1 MFPHER
7 SLVKRLANRPF
18 ALVGVSCDED
28 HDALRRMIESEHL
41 TWRNWVDS
49 SESPL
54 SSEWHVEYLPSVYI
68 LDAKG
73 IIRFTPDDFSS
84 MEGLDRMAEEID
96 QAVNELLAEVERNRK
111 AS

>member
-18 ALVGVSCDED
+18 ALLGVSCDEE

-49 SESPL
+49 PENPVC
-54 SSEWHVEYLPSVYI
+54 SEWHVEYLPSIYI
-68 LDAKG
+68 LDPKG
-73 IIRFTPDDFSS
+73 IIRLTPDDFSS
-84 MEGLDRMAEEID
+84 VEDGYRVVD
-96 QAVNELLAEVERNRK
+96 ELLAEGEQ
-111 AS
+111 

>member
-18 ALVGVSCDED
+18 ALLGVSCDED
-28 HDALRRMIESEHL
+28 RDALRRMIESEHL
-41 TWRNWVDS
+41 TWCNWVDS
-49 SESPL
+49 SESPV
-54 SSEWHVEYLPSVYI
+54 SSEWHVEYLPSIYI
-68 LDAKG
+68 IDSKG

-84 MEGLDRMAEEID
+84 MEGLDRMAEQVD
-96 QAVNELLAEVERNRK
+96 QAVNDLLAEVEQARK

>member
-18 ALVGVSCDED
+18 ALLGVSCDED
-28 HDALRRMIESEHL
+28 HDALRRMIQSEHL

-49 SESPL
+49 PENPIC
-54 SSEWHVEYLPSVYI
+54 SEWHVEYLPSIYI

-73 IIRFTPDDFSS
+73 IIRYTPDDFSS
-84 MEGLDRMAEEID
+84 MEGLDRMAGEID
-96 QAVNELLAEVERNRK
+96 QAVDELLVEVGQARK